1 MQNGPTVGRVL
12 RASLHQAIAE
22 VLPARLT
29 FYERWLTSASAD
41 LPDLGIAS
49 FLAMLSYLEQ
59 EGRGYNAISARAGHY
74 AAIRSFRQLFV
85 LKRAYLRVL
94 PRRLRARKGVGLAI
108 AMLPDLYPEIRVEMT
123 RRRGTAFIG
132 IDGSPFC
139 DTRHATP
146 RPTCGFFSSYL
157 TTYLE
162 LLNLRPA
169 VRVTRCRASGATSCL
184 FIVLPD
190 QSRGFADGGSAV
202 LGLSDD
208 LMMPSSDG
216 SPVDLPLS
224 EPLHTQPEVVNPEP
238 SSNGEPAEAASAP
251 SEPTREI
258 HAAPTEDVES
268 IAEPIPDSPAPPHT
282 YSVTPPV
289 PRFDADEDPEAPWHR
304 L

>member
-12 RASLHQAIAE
+12 LASLHQAVAE

-74 AAIRSFRQLFV
+74 AAIRSFRKLFV

-94 PRRLRARKGVGLAI
+94 PRRLRARKGMKLVV
-108 AMLPDLYPEIRVEMT
+108 AMLPELYPEIRVEMT

-146 RPTCGFFSSYL
+146 RPTCGFFSSYI
-157 TTYLE
+157 TTFLE

-184 FIVLPD
+184 FIILSD
-190 QSRGFADGGSAV
+190 QSRGFVDSGSAV
-202 LGLSDD
+202 LGLSDG
-208 LMMPSSDG
+208 LMLPSSDG

-224 EPLHTQPEVVNPEP
+224 EPVHTQPEVISPEP
-238 SSNGEPAEAASAP
+238 SSIGEPAEPVSAP
-251 SEPTREI
+251 SEPGSEI
-258 HAAPTEDVES
+258 HAAPTRDVES
-268 IAEPIPDSPAPPHT
+268 IAEPVPDSPAPPQTH
-282 YSVTPPV
+282 SVAAPI
-289 PRFDADEDPEAPWHR
+289 PRFDTDEDPEGPWHR

>member
-12 RASLHQAIAE
+12 LASLHQAIAE

-29 FYERWLTSASAD
+29 FYERWLTSASPD

-74 AAIRSFRQLFV
+74 AAIRSFRKLFI

-94 PRRLRARKGVGLAI
+94 PRRLRAQKGMALVI
-108 AMLPDLYPEIRVEMT
+108 TMLPALYPEIRVEMT
-123 RRRGTAFIG
+123 RRRGTAFLG

-139 DTRHATP
+139 DTRHATLG
-146 RPTCGFFSSYL
+146 PTCGFFSSYL
-157 TTYLE
+157 TTFLE

-169 VRVTRCRASGATSCL
+169 VRVTRCRASGAASCL

-190 QSRGFADGGSAV
+190 QSRGVVDNGIAV

-208 LMMPSSDG
+208 LMTAASEA
-216 SPVDLPLS
+216 SPVDLPLT
-224 EPLHTQPEVVNPEP
+224 EPGSVAPEP
-238 SSNGEPAEAASAP
+238 VGEPIAVDVADTSDA
-251 SEPTREI
+251 EI
-258 HAAPTEDVES
+258 HAAPAQAVEC
-268 IAEPIPDSPAPPHT
+268 IIEPVPDSPAVPRAHSISAPL
-282 YSVTPPV
+282 